1 MALRSIEFENNQLN
15 NLTPVSSV
23 ILHGPSCKTTS
34 FHRDWWIQQWMLSHR
49 KWKVLY
55 HQLLWLKA
63 QRSSFFH
70 TCIFHVVMMDRL
82 LLSCWGFTL
91 LLWAISSIFSPVF
104 SGLQHIAKEKNDT
117 HGLEAGEGNEA
128 SASLPR
134 CVKTVDTVRP
144 ALHSR
149 GDVVIG
155 GIFPLHYSAS
165 VSQQK
170 YINKPQ
176 LISCSGWDLFT
187 F

>member
-1 MALRSIEFENNQLN
+1 
-15 NLTPVSSV
+15 
-23 ILHGPSCKTTS
+23 
-34 FHRDWWIQQWMLSHR
+34 MLPHR

-55 HQLLWLKA
+55 HQLLRLKA

-70 TCIFHVVMMDRL
+70 TRIFHVVMMDRSFF
-82 LLSCWGFTL
+82 SCWGFTL

-117 HGLEAGEGNEA
+117 HGLEAGDGNEA
-128 SASLPR
+128 SPSLSR
-134 CVKTVDTVRP
+134 CVKTVDTEHP

-155 GIFPLHYSAS
+155 GIFPLHYTAS

-170 YINKPQ
+170 YIDNPE
-176 LISCSGWDLFT
+176 LFSCTGWDLFT
-187 F
+187 FELFHNMSCALLVITLLKFLQLWPQGLPLDDDHGVCGEGNQR

>member
-1 MALRSIEFENNQLN
+1 
-15 NLTPVSSV
+15 
-23 ILHGPSCKTTS
+23 
-34 FHRDWWIQQWMLSHR
+34 MLSHR

-55 HQLLWLKA
+55 HQLLRLKA

-70 TCIFHVVMMDRL
+70 TRIFHVVIMDRS
-82 LLSCWGFTL
+82 LLSFSSFTL

-117 HGLEAGEGNEA
+117 HGLEAGDGNEA
-128 SASLPR
+128 SPSLPP
-134 CVKTVDTVRP
+134 CVKTVDTERP

-170 YINKPQ
+170 YLNKPE
-176 LISCSGWDLFT
+176 LITCSGWDLFT
-187 F
+187 FELFHNVSCALLLITLLKFLQLWPQSLPLDDDHGVRGEGNQQ